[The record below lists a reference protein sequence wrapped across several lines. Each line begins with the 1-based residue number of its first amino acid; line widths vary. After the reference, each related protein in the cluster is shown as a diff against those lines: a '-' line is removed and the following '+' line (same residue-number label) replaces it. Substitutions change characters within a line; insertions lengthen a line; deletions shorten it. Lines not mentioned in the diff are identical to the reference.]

1 MDYSPISDVDEDKD
15 NELQWSHI
23 ADEDWLLCS
32 AAGHHFKE
40 MTELLEQAEVLRR
53 EAATMD
59 ETIRNTVIDPENEN
73 AIINLL
79 DQYGIS
85 FELSERAR
93 ELTDQANQ
101 LHIHMFGKERTVSN
115 IFYIF
120 HYGLINKIVIV

>member
-32 AAGHHFKE
+32 VAGHHFKE

-59 ETIRNTVIDPENEN
+59 ETIRNTVTDPQNEN

-101 LHIHMFGKERTVSN
+101 LHIQMFGKEREVGN
-115 IFYIF
+115 ILIVFTS
-120 HYGLINKIVIV
+120 GLCNEL